1 MQPFNRA
8 DSFYGFVSRLFS
20 LLTPPVAGAFWSR
33 LAAVTMVCADR
44 TRRLYTGDGQT
55 YNLYILYYTTFSFC
69 TRLVA
74 ARDRLPASIVLL
86 LALAA
91 EISIRAYSCLTGD
104 RLLAGYVARTRT
116 LPPGGVNLI
125 ALSIRFSST

>member
-1 MQPFNRA
+1 MSLELIYAYWNPLPVMGCAVIVSAVLFALLWLLRQLGRTIHMQPFNRA

-55 YNLYILYYTTFSFC
+55 YNLYILYYF
-69 TRLVA
+69 
-74 ARDRLPASIVLL
+74 LL
-86 LALAA
+86 LYAA
-91 EISIRAYSCLTGD
+91 G
-104 RLLAGYVARTRT
+104 GGTRYFW
-116 LPPGGVNLI
+116 LPDY
-125 ALSIRFSST
+125 